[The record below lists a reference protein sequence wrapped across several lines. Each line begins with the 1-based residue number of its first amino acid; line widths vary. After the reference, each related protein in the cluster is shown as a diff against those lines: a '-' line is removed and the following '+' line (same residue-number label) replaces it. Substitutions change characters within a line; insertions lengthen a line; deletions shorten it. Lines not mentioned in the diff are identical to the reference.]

1 MASSLVRSCPGKKA
15 FYNSYSLCDRTSV
28 LPPSRVA
35 VEVSAIW
42 YTISILK
49 PSGSAPTPT
58 PSAEREFPDPPSLLM
73 RHLHYAG
80 CLIFL
85 VLVSQSCATIPRY
98 QAQGEFL
105 DDTVSTTVDSE
116 IARYYLENY
125 LQGKRTHPSF
135 DEKIDWLYQ
144 KQGPAQPSREEL
156 KEISRAFSVDF
167 ATLFL
172 ADRLWAIEE
181 NRTLHKTFNQFLKEK
196 KPIRILLPPTIHPIS
211 CCSYRVGIMW
221 STAPSPAP
229 TWPHQENW

>member
-1 MASSLVRSCPGKKA
+1 
-15 FYNSYSLCDRTSV
+15 
-28 LPPSRVA
+28 
-35 VEVSAIW
+35 
-42 YTISILK
+42 
-49 PSGSAPTPT
+49 
-58 PSAEREFPDPPSLLM
+58 M

-156 KEISRAFSVDF
+156 KEISRTFSVDF

-172 ADRLWAIEE
+172 ADRHYAKRLI
-181 NRTLHKTFNQFLKEK
+181 NSSKRK